1 MEGKDIRQDGVII
14 KLDKERH
21 LIFDLNALCTLE
33 DECGSVDKAFEAI
46 SKNNKMKDIR
56 HVLCLALQNE
66 DDGMTEKQAG
76 KLINIQNMKYVVGK
90 LTEAMVVSTPEGD
103 GKQKTPSKSGGQQT
117 SMDETVEHK

>member
-1 MEGKDIRQDGVII
+1 LEGKDIRQDGVII
-14 KLDKERH
+14 KLDKERR

-33 DECGSVDKAFEAI
+33 DEYGSVDKAFEAI

-66 DDGMTEKQAG
+66 DDSMTEKQAG

-90 LTEAMVVSTPEGD
+90 LTETMIVSTPEGD
-103 GKQKTPSKSGGQQT
+103 GKQKTPSKSGGQQAPVG
-117 SMDETVEHK
+117 EVVEHK

>member
-33 DECGSVDKAFEAI
+33 EEYGDINKAFEAI

-56 HVLCLALQNE
+56 HILCLALQNE
-66 DDGMTEKQAG
+66 DDSVTERKTG
-76 KLINIQNMKYVVGK
+76 KLINIQNMKYVVEK
-90 LTEAMVVSTPEGD
+90 ITEALAVSTPEV
-103 GKQKTPSKSGGQQT
+103 KAQQKTPSKSG
-117 SMDETVEHK
+117 E